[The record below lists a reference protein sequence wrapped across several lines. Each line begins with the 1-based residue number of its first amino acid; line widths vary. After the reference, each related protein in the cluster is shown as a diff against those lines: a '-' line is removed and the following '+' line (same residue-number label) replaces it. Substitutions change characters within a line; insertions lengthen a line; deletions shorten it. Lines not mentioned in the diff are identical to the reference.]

1 MRNLLFIA
9 YTFPPVSTG
18 SAPMNL
24 KVTSLLVKHGWIP
37 TVVTPRHAGG
47 LPMDESLLDLLPREV
62 TVVRRGK
69 VQAGNR
75 GPSVEGSSERKRLK
89 LPGPLRRFILKT
101 LLQPDRYAVW
111 VPAAVRASLA
121 AVRERRTDVIV
132 TLGPPHSVHLAGLF
146 CSMLTRLPWVAYFG
160 DLWVCDG
167 NVNREGESSARRFWT
182 RTMER
187 WVVRAADGIVTTT
200 DGSSEYFR
208 KTYGT
213 LCPPVQTL
221 WNGATREETEA
232 RWNTQPPPPLG
243 DEMIVTYAGYLM
255 GNQTPLHFML
265 GMKLFMQ
272 RHPGRRIRF
281 RVVGDP
287 GTHTGLPAELGIA
300 DHVEWIGRVPFTSV
314 REWQHISH
322 LLLIL
327 MPPQPGNELKNASKT
342 VECLLA
348 GRPILAISREG
359 DMTSLIRRMNAGYVS
374 GHDSEGICRA
384 LETAW
389 EEMARGVFRVL
400 SSPDVLKGTEM
411 DMEAGA
417 EGFVQFLEGLCRR
430 ESTP

>member
-1 MRNLLFIA
+1 MKNLVYIA

-24 KVTSLLVKHGWIP
+24 KVTSLLVNHGWIP
-37 TVVTPRHAGG
+37 TVVTPQHAGG
-47 LPMDESLLDLLPREV
+47 LPMDESLLDLLPEEV
-62 TVVRRGK
+62 RVIRDGRVR
-69 VQAGNR
+69 V
-75 GPSVEGSSERKRLK
+75 GSLKASGGSITQEKRFRV
-89 LPGPLRRFILKT
+89 PGRLRHFILKV
-101 LLQPDRYAVW
+101 LLQPDRYVAW
-111 VPAAVRASLA
+111 APRAIRASLKA
-121 AVRERRTDVIV
+121 IRESNADLIV
-132 TLGPPHSVHLAGLF
+132 TLGPPHSVHLVGLV
-146 CSMLTRLPWVAYFG
+146 CSALTGRPWVAYFG
-160 DLWVCDG
+160 DLWVYDG
-167 NVNREGESSARRFWT
+167 YVNRDGEPRARRFWT
-182 RTMER
+182 GTMER

-221 WNGATREETEA
+221 WNGATREETETL
-232 RWNTQPPPPLG
+232 WSTQPPPALG
-243 DEMIVTYAGYLM
+243 NEMVVTYAGYLM
-255 GNQTPLHFML
+255 GNQTPLYFMQ

-272 RHPGRRIRF
+272 RHPERRIRF

-287 GTHTGLPAELGIA
+287 GGYTGLPGELGISE
-300 DHVEWIGRVPFTSV
+300 HVEWIGRVPFTSV
-314 REWQHISH
+314 REWQDLSH

-348 GRPILAISREG
+348 RRPILALSREG

-374 GHDSEGICRA
+374 GHDAEGICHA

-389 EEMARGVFRVL
+389 EEMSRGELRVL
-400 SSPDVLKGTEM
+400 PSPDVLLGTEM

-417 EGFVQFLEGLCRR
+417 FGLVQFLEGLCRR
-430 ESTP
+430 ERTS